1 MPLKALKSLFS
12 EHPIFPVSHIYI
24 DMRSPYPEEMAI
36 KPYPTN
42 YTPPIFPKYD
52 GMVGNAREHIKRY
65 MDALTAHSYDHEL
78 RLMEFSK
85 SLEGRAF
92 TWHTSLLPGS
102 VLSWNDMVTQFLK
115 KFFTLDEKLT
125 LPDLQQERQKVS
137 EGLLDYIDGFIDLS
151 LMCYDPVKEERL
163 VDI

>member
-24 DMRSPYPEEMAI
+24 DMRSPYPEEMAM

-85 SLEGRAF
+85 SLKGRAF

-115 KFFTLDEKLT
+115 KFFTL
-125 LPDLQQERQKVS
+125 RS
-137 EGLLDYIDGFIDLS
+137 LLYQICSRKGKRYLKGCWTTS
-151 LMCYDPVKEERL
+151 MGSQTSP
-163 VDI
+163 